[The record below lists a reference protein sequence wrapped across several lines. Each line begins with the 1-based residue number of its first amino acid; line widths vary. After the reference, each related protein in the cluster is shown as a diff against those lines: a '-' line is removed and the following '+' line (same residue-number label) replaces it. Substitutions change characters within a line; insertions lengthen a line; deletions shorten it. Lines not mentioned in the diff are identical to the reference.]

1 MEWKFKPVRRD
12 IMKKRGDRGKFL
24 SHVLELLIVVGFVCF
39 GAGYVLSSGATQAVQ
54 FAYGENM
61 MVNVSIPDLGI
72 NQQVQLYRGMTPF
85 DAILRVA
92 SFKTEYYASM
102 GSSMVTEIGGMAQ
115 FWGYKV
121 NGETPGPMQ
130 DYQLSDGDNLLL
142 FKLEW

>member
-1 MEWKFKPVRRD
+1 
-12 IMKKRGDRGKFL
+12 MKKKAERKKFL
-24 SHVLELLIVVGFVCF
+24 SHVLELLVVVGFACF
-39 GAGYVLSSGATQAVQ
+39 GAGYMLTGGAAQVKQ

-72 NQQVQLYRGMTPF
+72 NRQVQLYKGMTPF

-92 SFKTEYYASM
+92 SVKTEYYASM
-102 GSSMVTEIGGMAQ
+102 GSVVTEIGGNAQ

-121 NGETPGPMQ
+121 NGETPAAAMQ
-130 DYQLSDGDNLLL
+130 DYQLSGGDNLLL

>member
-1 MEWKFKPVRRD
+1 ME
-12 IMKKRGDRGKFL
+12 KKVERKKFL
-24 SHVLELLIVVGFVCF
+24 SHVLELIVVVGFVSF
-39 GAGYVLSSGATQAVQ
+39 GAGYMLTGGAAQVKQ

-72 NQQVQLYRGMTPF
+72 SQQVQLYRGMTPF
-85 DAILRVA
+85 DAILRVT
-92 SFKTEYYASM
+92 SVKTDYYAGM
-102 GSSMVTEIGGMAQ
+102 GSVVTEIGGTAQ

-121 NGETPGPMQ
+121 NGETPVVAMQ

>member
-1 MEWKFKPVRRD
+1 ME
-12 IMKKRGDRGKFL
+12 KKAERKKFL
-24 SHVLELLIVVGFVCF
+24 SHVLELLVIVGFVCF
-39 GAGYVLSSGATQAVQ
+39 GAGYILTGGAAQVKQ

-61 MVNVSIPDLGI
+61 TVNVSIPDLGI
-72 NQQVQLYRGMTPF
+72 EQQVQLYRGMTPF

-92 SFKTEYYASM
+92 SVKTEYYASM
-102 GSSMVTEIGGMAQ
+102 GSVVTEIGGTAQ

-121 NGETPGPMQ
+121 NGETPAAAMQ

>member
-1 MEWKFKPVRRD
+1 ME
-12 IMKKRGDRGKFL
+12 KKAKRKKFL
-24 SHVLELLIVVGFVCF
+24 SHVLELTLVVGFVCF
-39 GAGYVLSSGATQAVQ
+39 GAGYMLTGGAAQVKQ

-61 MVNVSIPDLGI
+61 VVNVSIPDLGI

-85 DAILRVA
+85 DAILRVT
-92 SFKTEYYASM
+92 SVKTEYYVGM
-102 GSSMVTEIGGMAQ
+102 GSVVTEIGGTAQ

-121 NGETPGPMQ
+121 NGETPVVGMQ

>member
-1 MEWKFKPVRRD
+1 ME
-12 IMKKRGDRGKFL
+12 KKTERKKFL
-24 SHVLELLIVVGFVCF
+24 SHVLELLVVVGFVCF
-39 GAGYVLSSGATQAVQ
+39 GAGYMLTGGAAQVQ
-54 FAYGENM
+54 QFTYGENM

-85 DAILRVA
+85 DAILRVT
-92 SFKTEYYASM
+92 SIKTDYYASM
-102 GSSMVTEIGGMAQ
+102 GSSAVAEIGGKAQ

-121 NGETPGPMQ
+121 NDETPMAAMQ